1 MSDDTRVV
9 QEPEQRHWRHVL
21 FSGHAWWRR
30 GVFILAAIATG
41 FVALFFNLAD
51 QASETFRRFLLDGE
65 ALFGL
70 TISDSAGTWVA
81 MAMAMPV
88 LGLWLVMT
96 LRDRFFPG
104 TQGTGIPQVMASLD
118 ASVDERLRSHML
130 SWRIA
135 IGKSILLVL
144 GLFSGATIG
153 REGPSVHVGAC
164 LFYLT
169 GLWTRVPAWLMQRSL
184 IMAGGAA
191 GIGAAF
197 NAPIAA
203 AVFVIEEIGRS
214 FEKRTAGLIIL
225 ACAISCTLCWVFLD
239 DYLFYGR
246 LDPGFTS
253 AVQWLAIVP
262 VAAIMGLLG
271 GAFSRAVVAGT
282 RWVNATLRRHR
293 VLLPLGLG
301 LGLGLLGLLSGGLSY
316 GSGYSEAVKILQEG
330 AELPAYYPF
339 VKAAANFISLIS
351 GIPGGLFD
359 PSFSVGVSM
368 GQLIAPWF
376 PGIDPRCIVM
386 LSMAS
391 YFTGVVRSP
400 ITSVVILLEMTSAR
414 DMAMP
419 LFMASVI
426 AYEASRLVANKP
438 IYEALA
444 EIFLQDLKAAHEKA
458 QQDR

>member
-1 MSDDTRVV
+1 MSDDTRVD
-9 QEPEQRHWRHVL
+9 QEPEHRHWREVL

-30 GVFILAAIATG
+30 GVFIFAAIATG

-51 QASETFRRFLLDGE
+51 QASENFRRFLLDGKE
-65 ALFGL
+65 LFGL
-70 TISDSAGTWVA
+70 TISDSAGTWV
-81 MAMAMPV
+81 AMAMPV

-104 TQGTGIPQVMASLD
+104 TQGTGIPQVMASLG
-118 ASVDERLRSHML
+118 ASVDDRLRSHML

-135 IGKSILLVL
+135 IGKSLLLVL
-144 GLFSGATIG
+144 GFFSGATIG

-169 GLWTRVPAWLMQRSL
+169 GSWTRVPAWLMQRAL

-191 GIGAAF
+191 GIAAAF
-197 NAPIAA
+197 NAPIAG
-203 AVFVIEEIGRS
+203 AVFAIEEIGRS
-214 FEKRTAGLIIL
+214 FEKRTAGLILL
-225 ACAISCTLCWVFLD
+225 ACAISCTLCWVYLG

-253 AVQWLAIVP
+253 ATQWLVIVP
-262 VAAIMGLLG
+262 IAATMGVLG
-271 GAFSRAVVAGT
+271 GAFARAVVAGT
-282 RWVNATLRRHR
+282 RWVNVNLHRHR

-301 LGLGLLGLLSGGLSY
+301 LGLGLLGLISGGLSY
-316 GSGYSEAVKILQEG
+316 GSGYSETVKVLQDG
-330 AELPAYYPF
+330 TPLPIYYPF

-359 PSFSVGVSM
+359 PSFSVGASM

-376 PGIDPRCIVM
+376 PGVDPRCIVM

-400 ITSVVILLEMTSAR
+400 ITTVVILLEMTSAR

-419 LFMASVI
+419 LFIACVI
-426 AYEASRLVANKP
+426 AYEASRLVAKKP

-444 EIFLQDLKAAHEKA
+444 EIFLQDLRVAQEKSQRA
-458 QQDR
+458 R